1 MFLVSS
7 FDAEVYFLYIYI
19 YIYIFLLGGQFTV
32 RACLI
37 NLSFWVLHSYY
48 LAHHQVEGMT
58 SIYWNIY
65 LSPNHKNIK
74 KIAVFTLE
82 TDIYTVCFQRCE
94 FERNTHFKYWCLWR
108 RDLKFLSD
116 VITVQPWKVLLRN
129 YPRIQLRV
137 LIWTITPTYMIKWL
151 WGFSVKGLKQSAWL
165 VSSQNFLVVSPFW

>member
-1 MFLVSS
+1 MKKYISNGFLTFADILSVSR
-7 FDAEVYFLYIYI
+7 FMWIMYWALKHHFLIYI
-19 YIYIFLLGGQFTV
+19 SVRWSIYCSGLFDKSL
-32 RACLI
+32 
-37 NLSFWVLHSYY
+37 NLLHSYY

-94 FERNTHFKYWCLWR
+94 FETNTHFKYWCWWR

-116 VITVQPWKVLLRN
+116 IITVQPWKVLLRN

-137 LIWTITPTYMIKWL
+137 LKLNQSHPRIWL
-151 WGFSVKGLKQSAWL
+151 SGCE
-165 VSSQNFLVVSPFW
+165 VSMLRVFNRVRG